1 MWIYFLRPCISQIIY
16 IYIYIIF
23 LESLINASI
32 EAVLLIY
39 FIGEQL
45 LLGQMKGSHCT
56 TF

>member
-16 IYIYIIF
+16 IYIVF

-32 EAVLLIY
+32 EAILLVY